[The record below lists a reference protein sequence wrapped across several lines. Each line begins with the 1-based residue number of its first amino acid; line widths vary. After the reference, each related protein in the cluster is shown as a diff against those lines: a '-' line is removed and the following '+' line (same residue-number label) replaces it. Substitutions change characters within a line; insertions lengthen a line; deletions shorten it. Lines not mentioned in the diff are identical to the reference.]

1 MFADKTQ
8 LKELTKSVLKCLTEA
23 LVVVSLCTLGLCKN
37 KKKMSDQQILQM
49 VIVLTTALALV
60 DRLAPVLSGP
70 LRQCIG
76 FGVGAMIVGFP

>member
-70 LRQCIG
+70 LRQGIG